1 MAAPFVLRVE
11 ALTEVNAVEAV
22 MQRNRKTRRSCMM
35 WSTKFGFLPRFMHLV
50 VPYRTTATR
59 HSLFADCSTSALTHH
74 IWIYLLLIIL
84 SLPRYILLHTTYQV
98 LIDRVVYLFYNK
110 KY

>member
-1 MAAPFVLRVE
+1 MAPLFVLRVE

-22 MQRNRKTRRSCMM
+22 MQRNRKTRRSCMI

-59 HSLFADCSTSALTHH
+59 HSLFPDCSTSAPHSSYLD
-74 IWIYLLLIIL
+74 IIY
-84 SLPRYILLHTTYQV
+84 YILYTHTDYT
-98 LIDRVVYLFYNK
+98 IRYLVE
-110 KY
+110 